1 MASDDWIIDWLA
13 LPYQERGRG
22 PAYDCLGLFL
32 ALQKARQGLVMPDP
46 ACTVAEAI
54 RRGVV
59 DDHRP
64 TWRRVEVPQ
73 EGDALLF
80 RIGGRV
86 AHVAYAVSAQDMLH
100 THETSR
106 QSTLD
111 RIRGATWAPLLEG
124 AYRYTHAA

>member
-1 MASDDWIIDWLA
+1 MEWVADWIA
-13 LPYQERGRG
+13 LPYAERGRG

-32 ALQKARQGLVMPDP
+32 ALQRARMALVLPDP

-54 RRGVV
+54 RRRVIAN
-59 DDHRP
+59 HLP

-86 AHVAYAVSAQDMLH
+86 AHVAYAVSARDMLH
-100 THETSR
+100 THESSR

-111 RIRGATWAPLLEG
+111 RIRGFTWGPLLEG
-124 AYRYTHAA
+124 AYRYTHAP

>member
-1 MASDDWIIDWLA
+1 MDDDWLIPWLA

-32 ALQKARQGLVMPDP
+32 ALQRERKHLILPDP

-54 RRGVV
+54 RKRVV
-59 DDHRP
+59 DNHRP
-64 TWRRVEVPQ
+64 TWRRVETPA

-86 AHVAYAVSAQDMLH
+86 AHVAYAIGPRDMLH

-111 RIRGATWAPLLEG
+111 RIHGLTWGPLLEG
-124 AYRYTHAA
+124 AYRYNHAP